1 MELRLFICRGSGRF
15 HSPRRAG
22 AAPFLARAWNGGRL
36 GACGWDFR
44 WPLGESRSSPETFST
59 ARARKT
65 LRSPTRLVL
74 SLHKPMAV
82 DCAFVF
88 RRGKTSPAFVR
99 IKSARRTERVV
110 VWRSTMGFLFLN

>member
-15 HSPRRAG
+15 HSPRRAR

-44 WPLGESRSSPETFST
+44 WPLGESRRSPETFST
-59 ARARKT
+59 PRARKT

-74 SLHKPMAV
+74 TLHKPMAG
-82 DCAFVF
+82 DCTFVF
-88 RRGKTSPAFVR
+88 PSGKPSTALD
-99 IKSARRTERVV
+99 RV
-110 VWRSTMGFLFLN
+110 